1 MKKKLL
7 MLALLFGCFLFP
19 QKAFA
24 AENDTARHYDL
35 EQDGGTFEP
44 DETGTYHYILD
55 GQMVKNGFL
64 FDGTYT
70 YYLQNDGTPMKDR
83 LTYHP
88 DGEHIIYFDEY
99 GHEAFDREVWVK
111 TSMTGENL
119 TNTQCYFGTFGY
131 MFKDQIAFDGCGEPE
146 CYNACGAKERN
157 GWFQFADGNFG
168 YAQGNGILMHNE
180 FGYNPCGQKVFYHWN
195 GVMAKGLIADD
206 NYYYQMDEKDG
217 HLIGAFQKDPNAQLT
232 QPPADGATIR
242 LREGYDFNILGEN
255 PITKNFPNH
264 NFLTYMGSKY
274 SPKDDWTLWIYQKSD
289 GSVSNSET
297 HGNEL
302 FLTNRGIMIG
312 STKADVVAAYGQ
324 TNDVVN
330 GGDISGTCQNGTLE
344 NRNGSWV
351 SPEFGRLPQKEPEA
365 YACLNRAKTYAN
377 YGLSL
382 TTDDDFLFMRTG
394 TYLRTGIRFYY
405 DENDRVIMIQYYE
418 EHSANGV

>member
-1 MKKKLL
+1 MKKKL
-7 MLALLFGCFLFP
+7 MLFALLGACFLFP

-24 AENDTARHYDL
+24 AENDTAHHYDITK
-35 EQDGGTFEP
+35 DGGTFEP

-55 GQMVKNGFL
+55 GQMIKNGFL
-64 FDGTYT
+64 FDGYNT

-111 TSMTGENL
+111 TSMTGETL

-131 MFKDQIAFDGCGEPE
+131 MFKDQIAFDGLGEPE
-146 CYNACGAKERN
+146 YYNACGVKEHN

-168 YAQGNGILMHNE
+168 YAQENGNLMHNE

-195 GVMAKGLIADD
+195 GVVARGLIASD

-232 QPPADGATIR
+232 QPPADGAAIR
-242 LREGYDFNILGEN
+242 LMEGYDFNILGEN

-264 NFLTYMGSKY
+264 NLLTYMKSRY
-274 SPKDDWTLWIYQKSD
+274 SPKDDWGLWIYQKSD

-312 STKADVVAAYGQ
+312 STKADVLAAYGRA
-324 TNDVVN
+324 NDGV

-344 NRNGSWV
+344 DSGSWV
-351 SPEFGRLPQKEPEA
+351 SPEFGRLPKKEPEA
-365 YACLNRAKTYAN
+365 YACLNKAKAYAD
-377 YGLSL
+377 YVLSY
-382 TTDDDFLFMRTG
+382 TTDNDFLFMRTG
-394 TYLRTGIRFYY
+394 TYMRTGIRFYY